1 MSKLSSENRLSLK
14 QSGVRWLWLATL
26 VFVIDIA
33 SKLLVMNTMEYGWPN
48 RIELL
53 PFFNL
58 LYVHNTGAAFS
69 FLSDAGGW
77 QRWLFA
83 AIALGV
89 CAMLVF
95 WMRKLPASQK
105 LANVS
110 YALIIGGALGNLFD
124 RLYHGFVVDFLDF
137 YVGTYHWPAFNI
149 ADMGICIGAGLII
162 LEGFLS
168 DKDKKKQ
175 AVKH

>member
-1 MSKLSSENRLSLK
+1 MTKLSPENGIPLK
-14 QSGVRWLWLATL
+14 RSGVRWLWLAAL
-26 VFVIDIA
+26 VFIIDIA
-33 SKLLVMNTMEYGWPN
+33 SKLSVMNSMEYGWPN

-58 LYVHNTGAAFS
+58 LYVHNYGAAFS

-77 QRWLFA
+77 QRWLFT

-89 CAMLVF
+89 CGMLTY
-95 WMRKLPASQK
+95 WMRKLPATHK

-137 YVGTYHWPAFNI
+137 YVGNYHWPAFNI
-149 ADMGICIGAGLII
+149 ADMAICIGAGLII

-168 DKDKKKQ
+168 DRKKQ
-175 AVKH
+175 TVKH

>member
-1 MSKLSSENRLSLK
+1 MTKLSPKQGLSLK
-14 QSGVRWLWLATL
+14 QSGVRWLWLAAL
-26 VFVIDIA
+26 VFIIDIG

-58 LYVHNTGAAFS
+58 LYVHNYGAAFS

-77 QRWLFA
+77 QRWLFT

-89 CAMLVF
+89 CGLLVY
-95 WMRKLPASQK
+95 WMRRAPASHK
-105 LANVS
+105 LANS
-110 YALIIGGALGNLFD
+110 AYALIIGGALGNLFD

-149 ADMGICIGAGLII
+149 ADTAICIGAGLII
-162 LEGFLS
+162 LEGFIT
-168 DKDKKKQ
+168 DKKKQ
-175 AVKH
+175 PVNR